1 MSDARP
7 DTSEAAGTDWLATL
21 REVGHE
27 TRALTADE
35 QEIMRRALRRSVKIV
50 GEGHLVAALRALLA
64 ERDAALSA
72 RDDAIRRLGDAAR
85 DAGRWRGISDGKE
98 ILIKHLT
105 AERDALR
112 AQRDSLRD
120 ALEKALEWIEGWDP
134 GFTMEPD
141 WPADHAAMRGVLATL
156 REAGHE

>member
-1 MSDARP
+1 MTDAVKP
-7 DTSEAAGTDWLATL
+7 DTSEAAVERDAATVEHFARVWPEDAEESVRDAMRNSL
-21 REVGHE
+21 VHIS
-27 TRALTADE
+27 AL
-35 QEIMRRALRRSVKIV
+35 
-50 GEGHLVAALRALLA
+50 LRALLA
-64 ERDAALSA
+64 ERDAAAIA
-72 RDDAIRRLGDAAR
+72 RDDAIRRMADASR
-85 DAGRWRGISDGKE
+85 DAGRWRGISEGNDVV
-98 ILIKHLT
+98 IKHLR